1 MSWSTQGGGS
11 KGPVVTP
18 GPGALVGP
26 SGPPAEIYATDDLGG
41 GGDVYVTSQ
50 SPWVATF
57 AAGAPGGFIA
67 YTTDRTFGAG
77 EFLRPGGG
85 YANVPVLQEDE
96 ASWAAPQTVVI
107 YDAIAMVTT
116 PAVTAAANVGFDVRR
131 DGVVVG
137 SLTLLAGTRYVTSNL
152 SFRLNTTQAITVQL
166 TTGVNPGSAIL
177 MLFKW
182 QPL

>member
-1 MSWSTQGGGS
+1 MSWSTQGAGA

-26 SGPPAEIYATDDLGG
+26 SGPPAEIYATDDMAA

-50 SPWVATF
+50 SPWVASF
-57 AAGAPGGFIA
+57 ASGAPGGFIA
-67 YTTDRTFGAG
+67 YTTDRAFNAN

-85 YANVPVLQEDE
+85 YSNVPTLQEDE
-96 ASWAAPQTVVI
+96 ASWAAPQPVVI

-116 PAVTAAANVGFDVRR
+116 PAIVAAADVGFSVRR
-131 DGVVVG
+131 DGVAVG
-137 SLTLLAGTRYVTSNL
+137 SLTLLTGTRYVTSNL
-152 SFRLNTTQAITVQL
+152 SFRLTTTQAITVQL
-166 TTGVNPGSAIL
+166 TTAANPGSAIL